1 MPNQKTTRAGVA
13 AGGVAE
19 LATRAGSR
27 GRTRRV
33 GEPAMFG
40 ALTREPS
47 PPLYVH
53 VLLVIYLTK
62 PHRQGAPLRHH
73 TVTNY
78 DLQVLRCVVLILD
91 NIALGGHVDAIQEL
105 TDVLVLH
112 RADLLD
118 ESAATHKGA
127 RLSWGHKRE
136 AHVGERWLSPTPDA
150 HTRSDKAWRMVRGGS
165 DRALAA
171 MGARV
176 RMSKARRPAV
186 RHTS

>member
-1 MPNQKTTRAGVA
+1 M
-13 AGGVAE
+13 
-19 LATRAGSR
+19 
-27 GRTRRV
+27 
-33 GEPAMFG
+33 
-40 ALTREPS
+40 
-47 PPLYVH
+47 VH
-53 VLLVIYLTK
+53 VLLVIYLNQ

-78 DLQVLRCVVLILD
+78 DLQAALGVLVLD

-136 AHVGERWLSPTPDA
+136 AHVGERWLSPARPA

>member
-13 AGGVAE
+13 AGGLAE

-27 GRTRRV
+27 GRARRV

-118 ESAATHKGA
+118 ESAATQKGA
-127 RLSWGHKRE
+127 RLSWGHRGRLM
-136 AHVGERWLSPTPDA
+136 GERWLPPSCPTR
-150 HTRSDKAWRMVRGGS
+150 TRGVTRRGAWCVVE
-165 DRALAA
+165 ATEL
-171 MGARV
+171 
-176 RMSKARRPAV
+176 
-186 RHTS
+186 